1 MKTAALSLFCA
12 SLAAWLAACSAEQS
26 MPPDT
31 FVPDAFVEESC
42 PTTTWRD
49 AYIVWVDAQ
58 CAITAR
64 CFPKEF
70 VETYCDHA
78 SCIVEAMRYHCTSGA
93 EAWCASQY
101 PVDRCDATPT
111 WRSFHAPLTTRHRV
125 ATQLSNETLR
135 NHK

>member
-101 PVDRCDATPT
+101 PVDRCDALAQC
-111 WRSFHAPLTTRHRV
+111 HADMAVLPCTANDAPSSCYTAL
-125 ATQLSNETLR
+125 
-135 NHK
+135 K